1 MWHVLRDLSTYTL
14 MRVVAGLEGRIIEGV
29 ANHDD
34 IDTYAQAQLE
44 IGQRIYAT
52 GGQALGDAGNGR
64 DEAHR

>member
-1 MWHVLRDLSTYTL
+1 

-44 IGQRIYAT
+44 IGQRIYAID
-52 GGQALGDAGNGR
+52 GQALGDAGNGR